1 MRSEE
6 LVCDGG
12 DAAEGVV
19 GVGGGEQTPVPS
31 GASPFQK
38 GAGDSG
44 EVVVFYSLT
53 QRHKEHRGR
62 HLSRNPNFRTPAF

>member
-1 MRSEE
+1 

-31 GASPFQK
+31 RASPFQK
-38 GAGDSG
+38 GAGDGG
-44 EVVVFYSLT
+44 EVVVFYGLT
-53 QRHKEHRGR
+53 QRHGGHRG
-62 HLSRNPNFRTPAF
+62 HQVGNPKVEA